1 MRIAL
6 AKNTLQDPT
15 FFGSEHW
22 KEQENTISY
31 LVIYRSN
38 PNLVSV
44 YVREIIIKV
53 LSKKEPVFTLILIV
67 YSQTEPSSGSQTVP
81 RLTILRPPFGPDK
94 RPGHKQGPNTAHNL
108 VFNTAY
114 NHLDLM
120 IKANYSLRL
129 FGVPPLNATPVTET
143 RTGPAVPTPTT
154 QTATIKPN
162 RLNYIKT
169 VSRTYQPLV
178 YSSRAKLVRYLRTEI
193 LINNSSVI
201 LSDTDIEALS
211 LGLGFVLHADFS
223 SKCPRLEAT
232 ECNEAWQLKISH
244 AIHGELRKLSRSS
257 SGLTHTEPKGVLE
270 CSGRLDAP
278 TDEHKPEGGHEWTND
293 QDVIRHNE
301 ALLTTVT
308 CASRAEEVNRR
319 RPLFES
325 IKTLGRNKTIHI
337 IQADKGG
344 ATMIMD
350 TADYD
355 KESHRQLDDK
365 KTYTELTKE
374 RFDDGLKS
382 TACIVREIAAEL
394 FRSGNLSQ
402 NEYDVCLG
410 KLKTLDGSYI
420 YFLPK
425 IHKEW
430 NEQINAFPGRPIAAT
445 FACVVNTLDKYI
457 TELTKPLLSIIP
469 GSLRDT
475 PDLLVKLPKGSLPK
489 KAKFV
494 MSDVNSLYP
503 NIPWEGGIEA
513 ATAFYADNIKFL
525 REYHRKHNLL
535 PPPSVQT
542 FCDAITAVI
551 TRSFISFKGQRF
563 FRQASGTS
571 MGSCISVYLANAYMF
586 QLTKHLIPHRG
597 LIAQR
602 RPSWLLFFE
611 RFIDDLI
618 LIVDDCSQQQINDLF
633 SDISNDTISYTT
645 TEPDVSAPALDVQLS
660 ICPETCQIITEPYSK
675 PTSKQTSLHARST
688 HPTHSINSLP
698 YAQFIRLRRIAST
711 EEAFKRH
718 AAKLT
723 DALIL
728 RDYPIKVI
736 RQALARACTKSRD
749 ILLSQTGI
757 GRSKRASD
765 TAKTLT
771 IESSFKYITKYRDSV
786 TWNRAKHLLKLAHA
800 AAARHYAT
808 RSRTN
813 NKESVAERLLNQKTS
828 AIVFAVHNSTRAMLT
843 SNYKRPL
850 DPADRAGVLSRRP
863 PSQSQH

>member
-1 MRIAL
+1 
-6 AKNTLQDPT
+6 
-15 FFGSEHW
+15 
-22 KEQENTISY
+22 
-31 LVIYRSN
+31 
-38 PNLVSV
+38 
-44 YVREIIIKV
+44 
-53 LSKKEPVFTLILIV
+53 
-67 YSQTEPSSGSQTVP
+67 
-81 RLTILRPPFGPDK
+81 
-94 RPGHKQGPNTAHNL
+94 
-108 VFNTAY
+108 
-114 NHLDLM
+114 M

-129 FGVPPLNATPVTET
+129 FGIPRFTATPVAETLTE
-143 RTGPAVPTPTT
+143 PAVPTPIV
-154 QTATIKPN
+154 QTATTKPN

-169 VSRTYQPLV
+169 VNLAYQPLV

-193 LINNSSVI
+193 LINNSSVV
-201 LSDTDIEALS
+201 LSDTDIEALA

-223 SKCPRLEAT
+223 SKCPVLEAT
-232 ECNEAWQLKISH
+232 ECIETWQLKISH
-244 AIHGELRKLSRSS
+244 AIHCERQKLDRGQ
-257 SGLTHTEPKGVLE
+257 SGQTLTQPKGVLE

-278 TDEHKPEGGHEWTND
+278 TDGRDPLNGHEWTKDTVVTGHTGN
-293 QDVIRHNE
+293 
-301 ALLTTVT
+301 LLATIT
-308 CASRAEEVNRR
+308 CASHTEEVNRR
-319 RPLFES
+319 RPLFDS
-325 IKTLGRNKTIHI
+325 INALGRNKAIHI

-344 ATMIMD
+344 AIMVMD

-355 KESHRQLDDK
+355 RESHRQLDDK
-365 KTYTELTKE
+365 KTYTELTEQQFK
-374 RFDDGLKS
+374 DGLKA
-382 TACIVREIAAEL
+382 TACVVREITTEL

-402 NEYDVCLG
+402 NEYDVCRG
-410 KLKTLDGSYI
+410 KLKKLDGSYI

-457 TELTKPLLSIIP
+457 TELTKPLLPIIP

-475 PDLLVKLPKGSLPK
+475 PDLLVKLPKDSLPK
-489 KAKFV
+489 NAKFV

-503 NIPWEGGIEA
+503 SIPWEGGIEA

-525 REYHRKHNLL
+525 RNYNRRNGLL
-535 PPPSVQT
+535 PPPPIQT

-586 QLTKHLIPHRG
+586 QLTKHLIPHRS
-597 LIAQR
+597 LAAQN

-618 LIVDDCSQQQINDLF
+618 LIVGECSKKQITELF
-633 SDISNDTISYTT
+633 AGISNDTIGYTT

-660 ICPETCQIITEPYSK
+660 ICQQTLQIVTEPYSK
-675 PTSKQTSLHARST
+675 PTSKQTFLHARST

-718 AAKLT
+718 ASKLT
-723 DALIL
+723 DALLL
-728 RDYPIKVI
+728 RDYPIEVI
-736 RQALARACTKSRD
+736 RKALAKACTQSRNT
-749 ILLSQTGI
+749 LLSQAGI
-757 GRSKRASD
+757 GKSERASD
-765 TAKTLT
+765 TARAPT
-771 IESSFKYITKYRDSV
+771 IESSFKYITKYRADV
-786 TWNRAKHLLKLAHA
+786 KWNKAKHLLKLAHA
-800 AAARHYAT
+800 AATGHYAT
-808 RSRTN
+808 RSHGNDN
-813 NKESVAERLLNQKTS
+813 NTIAERLLTQKSS

-850 DPADRAGVLSRRP
+850 DPTDRARMRNQRRP
-863 PSQSQH
+863 RQNQH

>member
-1 MRIAL
+1 M
-6 AKNTLQDPT
+6 
-15 FFGSEHW
+15 
-22 KEQENTISY
+22 
-31 LVIYRSN
+31 
-38 PNLVSV
+38 SV

-114 NHLDLM
+114 NQLDLM

-143 RTGPAVPTPTT
+143 RTEPAVPTPTT

-178 YSSRAKLVRYLRTEI
+178 YSSRAKLVRYLRTET

-223 SKCPRLEAT
+223 SKCPTLEAT
-232 ECNEAWQLKISH
+232 ECNESWQLKISN
-244 AIHGELRKLSRSS
+244 AIYGERKKLYRIQ
-257 SGLTHTEPKGVLE
+257 SGQIPTQPRGVLE
-270 CSGRLDAP
+270 SSGRLDRP
-278 TDEHKPEGGHEWTND
+278 TNGHDPLNGREWTND
-293 QDVIRHNE
+293 KDVIQQNE
-301 ALLTTVT
+301 ALLAALQ
-308 CASRAEEVNRR
+308 CASRPEEVARR
-319 RPLFES
+319 RPLYDS
-325 IKTLGRNKTIHI
+325 IRTLGRNKTIHT

-344 ATMIMD
+344 ATMVMD

-355 KESHRQLDDK
+355 RESHRQLEDK
-365 KTYTELTKE
+365 KTYTELKKE
-374 RFDDGLKS
+374 QFDDGLQT
-382 TACIVREIAAEL
+382 TAGIVHEIAAEL
-394 FRSGNLSQ
+394 FRSGNLSKK
-402 NEYDVCLG
+402 EYDVFTG
-410 KLKTLDGSYI
+410 KLERLDGSYI

-430 NEQINAFPGRPIAAT
+430 NERINAFPGRPIAAT

-457 TELTKPLLSIIP
+457 TELTKPLLPIIP

-475 PDLLVKLPKGSLPK
+475 PDLLVKLPKGSLPRN
-489 KAKFV
+489 AKLV

-503 NIPWEGGIEA
+503 SIPWEGGIEA

-525 REYHRKHNLL
+525 RDYNRKNGLL
-535 PPPSVQT
+535 PPPSIQT

-597 LIAQR
+597 LAAKSR
-602 RPSWLLFFE
+602 TSWLLFFE
-611 RFIDDLI
+611 RFIDDLV
-618 LIVDDCSQQQINDLF
+618 LIVGDCSKQQIAELF
-633 SDISNDTISYTT
+633 AGISNDTISYTT

-660 ICPETCQIITEPYSK
+660 ICQDTLQIVTEPYSK
-675 PTSKQTSLHARST
+675 PTSKQTFLHARST

-749 ILLSQTGI
+749 VLLSQTGI

-765 TAKTLT
+765 TAKALT

-808 RSRTN
+808 RSRAN